1 MVEENREFKDEDD
14 NEYKFLKQKID
25 REDYMKKL
33 QIWLDEARL
42 LHYNIC
48 SYNLADVRES
58 FGQRFPNPLINLQ
71 NENFQNVLHQR
82 FSFLAS
88 QNFQNPFLQTV
99 GQPSQRT
106 IPSTYEFVVPP
117 LWKRAAAELMDFLLL
132 LLFKVAMTF
141 ILLESFDIVD
151 MGFYGIEFF
160 QKNLDS
166 SDGTLPMAVELL
178 TLELLHR
185 MIVCVYEAYCLKGK
199 FCATPGK
206 RYMGLMVVTA
216 ENITPVPNRQFE
228 TVSVT
233 RPKPLGWQR
242 SLIRATLKNLF
253 VGLFLPLCIAFYIF
267 PHNRTSY
274 DIVSKSLVVEY
285 HHEFMIYHSTL

>member
-1 MVEENREFKDEDD
+1 MVEENIEFKDEHDT
-14 NEYKFLKQKID
+14 EYKFLKQKMD
-25 REDYMKKL
+25 REDYMKQL
-33 QIWLDEARL
+33 QKWLDEARL
-42 LHYNIC
+42 WHYNIG
-48 SYNLADVRES
+48 SYNFADVGERFS
-58 FGQRFPNPLINLQ
+58 QQFPNPLINLQ
-71 NENFQNVLHQR
+71 HENFQNAFHQR
-82 FSFLAS
+82 FPFLGS
-88 QNFQNPFLQTV
+88 QNYQNPFLQAV
-99 GQPSQRT
+99 AQQPT
-106 IPSTYEFVVPP
+106 PSTYEFVIPP
-117 LWKRAAAELMDFLLL
+117 LWKRAAAELMDFFLL

-160 QKNLDS
+160 QKSLDS
-166 SDGTLPMAVELL
+166 SDGTIPMAVELL

-185 MIVCVYEAYCLKGK
+185 VIVCVYEAYCLKGN

-216 ENITPVPNRQFE
+216 ENITPVPNRPFE

-285 HHEFMIYHSTL
+285 HHDFMIYHSTL